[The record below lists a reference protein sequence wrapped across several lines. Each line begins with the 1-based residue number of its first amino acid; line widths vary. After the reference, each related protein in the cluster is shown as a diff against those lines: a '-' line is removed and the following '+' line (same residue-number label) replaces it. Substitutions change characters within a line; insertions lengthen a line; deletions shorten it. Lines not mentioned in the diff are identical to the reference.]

1 MPNEAIPV
9 RDFLLAYL
17 AILVTPG
24 PNLLVI
30 AGVAALRGLRGALP
44 ICLGIALG
52 AGTLNAAL
60 AATLL
65 TAPVAMAD
73 RNGLGRMA
81 AATLLLVVAFAIGRT
96 RPPGAGRAVRCAQG
110 AEFGAGFCTAL
121 TNPITAAFFAA
132 QLLGPL
138 ALADGLIPVL
148 PLAVAATALAVSL
161 GLATLLAR
169 PACQRFALAWQRP
182 IRLVSAAMLVA
193 MATSILAS
201 L

>member
-1 MPNEAIPV
+1 LPNEAIPV

-65 TAPVAMAD
+65 TAPVCYDGPD
-73 RNGLGRMA
+73 RARQDGRRPHCCSSSPSPSA
-81 AATLLLVVAFAIGRT
+81 A
-96 RPPGAGRAVRCAQG
+96 P
-110 AEFGAGFCTAL
+110 
-121 TNPITAAFFAA
+121 
-132 QLLGPL
+132 
-138 ALADGLIPVL
+138 
-148 PLAVAATALAVSL
+148 
-161 GLATLLAR
+161 AR
-169 PACQRFALAWQRP
+169 PGPAAP
-182 IRLVSAAMLVA
+182 SAAPRVRSSA
-193 MATSILAS
+193 PAS
-201 L
+201 APR